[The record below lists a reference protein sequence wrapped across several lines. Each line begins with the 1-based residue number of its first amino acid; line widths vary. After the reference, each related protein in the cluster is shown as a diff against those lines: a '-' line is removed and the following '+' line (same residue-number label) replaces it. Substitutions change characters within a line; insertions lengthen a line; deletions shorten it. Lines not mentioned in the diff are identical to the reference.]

1 MCLFR
6 YFIKICGNIPPLPCL
21 QPESESLFHTGGTE
35 ENIMYKYYS
44 YIKEMG
50 PAWIISAVACGP
62 ATLASVAIAGATYG
76 YSMLWVVVLSA
87 VFGTTAQYLAARVGV
102 LEGKGI
108 ITATEQHL
116 GKVWAWILTIDALLA
131 TWLAAIVL
139 MSALSGITSL
149 VTGMDTPYWGV
160 MYGILIGLFLVRK
173 GYRTFETL
181 CKMLVIFV
189 VFCFMVTL
197 FMADLSLPG
206 IAQGLVPNL
215 PGGMDAALM
224 MAAIMGGA
232 VHITII
238 GMHTYNTNA
247 RNWKPTDLPLARF
260 DTISSMGLAFG
271 TYSVAIFLV
280 AAAVLNPNGITIKK
294 ATDAAFA
301 LQPLLGDN
309 AMRIFMAGLWGAT
322 LSTLSPTFMAGAYFI
337 SDKMGW
343 ELNVRNKG
351 FAAAVFAGCLVS
363 MTGPFIKGSFF
374 LLLPVMLALGLTGTP
389 LIIAVILYLLNR
401 ADSPKKNSILLN
413 CMGGLTFLVTTFLA
427 ARFLLTKIGLLS

>member
-1 MCLFR
+1 MT
-6 YFIKICGNIPPLPCL
+6 N
-21 QPESESLFHTGGTE
+21 
-35 ENIMYKYYS
+35 KYVAYL
-44 YIKEMG
+44 KEMG

-62 ATLASVAIAGATYG
+62 ATLASVSIAGATYG
-76 YSMLWVVVLSA
+76 YSMLWVVILSA
-87 VFGTTAQYLAARVGV
+87 VFGTTAQYLAARVGI

-131 TWLAAIVL
+131 TWLAAMVL

-149 VTGMDTPYWGV
+149 ITGIDTPFWGV
-160 MYGILIGLFLVRK
+160 AYGILIGLFLVRK

-189 VFCFMVTL
+189 VICFIATL
-197 FMADLSLPG
+197 FMADISMPG
-206 IAQGLVPNL
+206 MASGLLPNL
-215 PGGMDAALM
+215 PGGIDAALM

-247 RNWKPTDLPLARF
+247 RNWKPSDLALARF

-271 TYSVAIFLV
+271 IYSVAIFLV
-280 AAAVLNPNGITIKK
+280 AASVLHPNGITIRK
-294 ATDAAFA
+294 ATDAALA

-351 FAAAVFAGCLVS
+351 FATAVFMGCLVS
-363 MTGPFIKGSFF
+363 MLGPFLKGSFF
-374 LLLPVMLALGLTGTP
+374 LLLPLMLALGLTGTP
-389 LIIAVILYLLNR
+389 LIIAIILYLLNR
-401 ADSPKKNSILLN
+401 SDCKDRNTMLLN
-413 CMGGLTFLVTTFLA
+413 SMGGLTFLVTTFLA
-427 ARFLLTKIGLLS
+427 LRFLLTKFGIL

>member
-1 MCLFR
+1 MKNTFSTYL
-6 YFIKICGNIPPLPCL
+6 
-21 QPESESLFHTGGTE
+21 
-35 ENIMYKYYS
+35 
-44 YIKEMG
+44 KEMG

-62 ATLASVAIAGATYG
+62 ATLASVSIAGATYG
-76 YSMLWVVVLSA
+76 YRLLWVVILSA
-87 VFGTTAQYLAARVGV
+87 VFGTTAQYLAARVGI

-108 ITATEQHL
+108 IAATEQRL
-116 GKVWAWILTIDALLA
+116 GKFWAWLLTVDALLA

-149 VTGMDTPYWGV
+149 ISGIDSPYWGV
-160 MYGILIGLFLVRK
+160 MYGIVIGLFLVRK
-173 GYRTFETL
+173 GYRKFETL
-181 CKMLVIFV
+181 CKILVIFV
-189 VFCFMVTL
+189 VLCFISTL
-197 FMADLSLPG
+197 FMADLSVAG
-206 IAQGLVPNL
+206 IVKGVLPNL
-215 PGGMDAALM
+215 PGGIDAALM

-247 RNWKPTDLPLARF
+247 RNWTPRDLPLARF

-271 TYSVAIFLV
+271 IYSVAIFLV

-363 MTGPFIKGSFF
+363 MLGPFIKGSFF
-374 LLLPVMLALGLTGTP
+374 LLLPLMLALGLTGTP
-389 LIIAVILYLLNR
+389 LIIAIILYLLNR
-401 ADSPKKNSILLN
+401 SECRERNSFFLN

-427 ARFLLTKIGLLS
+427 VRFLLTKFGIL